1 MAASFVRQI
10 DTFYDPEEDIYSN
23 IFSQY
28 EDIIIQ
34 SLITSF
40 GLDFLLDKVGMIKD
54 QHGGDVDT
62 IHNVRQINGKDGP
75 MQYKNKRN
83 EEVYNNRGEYNYGD
97 YHSDS
102 RFKNKKSN
110 VRQEYN
116 EHGTLIKDAYTKNN
130 LRYTKA
136 SAVPTDLQ
144 VELDH
149 VVECKGIHEDR
160 GRVLSGLSG
169 IDLANSDENLAW
181 TNKSLNASMGSWA
194 KQQNEKWK
202 KKYGCDAP
210 LSEVD
215 MEAYIRE
222 GGFDNYLKNHPEVN
236 IDDPEATKERMLKQY
251 RKSRKSYNEKI
262 NRAYYTS
269 PAFFKDTAKAAGKVG
284 VAMGL
289 RQALGLVFSEIWFAV
304 RDEMRQTKEDG
315 KALFNSI
322 ALGIKGGLES
332 AKLKYKELWHKFIEG
347 TVGGI
352 LASLTTT
359 LCNIF
364 FTTAKNVV
372 RIIRQSWASLVEA
385 TKVLLYNPDFLPFG
399 ERFRAAAKII
409 ATGASVVAGTMVG
422 DLVAKTGVA
431 TISVIGDIVQTF
443 CGTLVTGILSCSL
456 LYLLDRNYAV
466 NKIVQVLNSIPTI
479 DDIIVYYRMQA
490 RLLEEYCAK
499 LMDIDLVAFQKEVHF
514 YSEAVAD
521 LENADSQQE
530 LNFALQTLCKK
541 MELISPIGN
550 HKDMDSFMADPDSK
564 LKFC

>member
-1 MAASFVRQI
+1 MADNFVKQI
-10 DTFYDPEEDIYSN
+10 DANYDTETNVYNS
-23 IFSQY
+23 IFEQY
-28 EDIIIQ
+28 ERVVIQ

-40 GLDFLLDKVGMIKD
+40 GLDFLVRD

-62 IHNVRQINGKDGP
+62 VHNVRQIGMDEQMK
-75 MQYKNKRN
+75 YKNKKN
-83 EEVYNNRGEYNYGD
+83 EEAYNNRGVYDEQMKLD
-97 YHSDS
+97 YHDTNPN
-102 RFKNKKSN
+102 FTTKKSKA
-110 VRQEYN
+110 RQEYN
-116 EHGTLIKDAYTKNN
+116 EHGTLIKDVYTNKD

-136 SAVPTDLQ
+136 SAVPKDLR

-160 GRVLSGLSG
+160 GRILSGLNG
-169 IDLANSDENLAW
+169 IDLANSDENFAW
-181 TNKSLNASMGSWA
+181 TNKSLNSSMGKWA
-194 KQQNEKWK
+194 ERKNAKWK
-202 KKYGCDAP
+202 KEHGCDAP

-222 GGFDNYLKNHPEVN
+222 GGFDNYLKNHPEIN
-236 IDDPEATKERMLKQY
+236 IDDPEATKERMLEQY
-251 RKSRKSYNEKI
+251 RKSRKAYEKKI

-269 PAFFKDTAKAAGKVG
+269 SAFFKDTAKAAGKVG

-289 RQALGLVFSEIWFAV
+289 RQALGLFFSEIWFAV
-304 RDEMRQTKEDG
+304 RDEIKQGKEDG

-322 ALGIKGGLES
+322 ASGVKKGVKN
-332 AKLKYKELWHKFIEG
+332 AKLKYKELWHKFLEG
-347 TVGGI
+347 AVGGV

-364 FTTAKNVV
+364 FTTAKNLV

-385 TKVLLYNPDFLPFG
+385 TKILLFNPDFLPFG

-422 DLVAKTGVA
+422 DLIAKTGVA
-431 TISVIGDIVQTF
+431 AIPVVGDIVQTF

-456 LYLLDRNYAV
+456 LYLLDRNSAV
-466 NKIVQVLNSIPTI
+466 NKIVQVLNSIPTV
-479 DDIIVYYRMQA
+479 DDIVVYYRTQA

-499 LMDIDLVAFQKEVHF
+499 LMDIDLATFQKEAQS
-514 YSEAVAD
+514 YNEAVSI
-521 LENADSQQE
+521 LEDAANERE
-530 LNFALQTLCKK
+530 LNFALRTVCKRL
-541 MELISPIGN
+541 EINSPIGN
-550 HKDMDSFMADPDSK
+550 HKDMDSFMADPNSK

>member
-1 MAASFVRQI
+1 MAENFVKQI
-10 DTFYDPEEDIYSN
+10 DRNYNTETNVYNS
-23 IFSQY
+23 IFEQY
-28 EDIIIQ
+28 ERVVIQ

-40 GLDFLLDKVGMIKD
+40 GLDFFVCD
-54 QHGGDVDT
+54 QYGGDVDT
-62 IHNVRQINGKDGP
+62 IHNVRQVAKDEQ
-75 MQYKNKRN
+75 MKYKNKKN
-83 EEVYNNRGEYNYGD
+83 KEAYNNRGKYDEMKLD
-97 YHSDS
+97 YHDTNPI
-102 RFKNKKSN
+102 FTTKKSKA
-110 VRQEYN
+110 RQEYN
-116 EHGTLIKDAYTKNN
+116 EHGTLIKDVYTDKD

-136 SAVPTDLQ
+136 SAVSKDLR

-194 KQQNEKWK
+194 KQKNEKWK
-202 KKYGCDAP
+202 KEHGCDAP

-222 GGFDNYLKNHPEVN
+222 GGFDNYLEKHPEVN
-236 IDDPEATKERMLKQY
+236 IDNPEATKERMLEQY
-251 RKSRKSYNEKI
+251 RKSRKAYNEKI

-304 RDEMRQTKEDG
+304 RDEIKQGKEDG

-322 ALGIKGGLES
+322 AVGVKKGLEN
-332 AKLKYKELWHKFIEG
+332 AKLKYKEVWHKFIEG
-347 TVGGI
+347 AVGGV

-385 TKVLLYNPDFLPFG
+385 TKILLFNPNFLPFG

-422 DLVAKTGVA
+422 DLIAQTGVA
-431 TISVIGDIVQTF
+431 AIPVVGDIVQTF

-456 LYLLDRNYAV
+456 LYLLDRNSTV
-466 NKIVQVLNSIPTI
+466 NKIIQVLNSIPTV
-479 DDIIVYYRMQA
+479 DDIVVYYRTQA

-499 LMDIDLVAFQKEVHF
+499 LMNIDLAAFQKEAQS
-514 YSEAVAD
+514 YSEAISI
-521 LENADSQQE
+521 LEDAANEQE
-530 LNFALQTLCKK
+530 LNFALRT
-541 MELISPIGN
+541 
-550 HKDMDSFMADPDSK
+550 
-564 LKFC
+564 

>member
-1 MAASFVRQI
+1 MTENFVKQI
-10 DTFYDPEEDIYSN
+10 GRNYDTETNVYNS
-23 IFSQY
+23 IFEQY
-28 EDIIIQ
+28 ERVVIQ

-40 GLDFLLDKVGMIKD
+40 GLDFLVRD

-62 IHNVRQINGKDGP
+62 IHNVRQIGQDEK
-75 MQYKNKRN
+75 MKYKNQQNK
-83 EEVYNNRGEYNYGD
+83 ETYNKRGEYNYGE
-97 YHSDS
+97 YHSDP
-102 RFKNKKSN
+102 RFATKKSEA
-110 VRQEYN
+110 RQEYN
-116 EHGTLIKDAYTKNN
+116 EHGTLLKDTYTGKN
-130 LRYTKA
+130 LKYTKA
-136 SAVPTDLQ
+136 TDVPKDVR

-149 VVECKGIHEDR
+149 VVECKAIHDDR

-169 IDLANSDENLAW
+169 VTLANSDENLAW

-194 KQQNEKWK
+194 RHKNDKWEQ
-202 KKYGCDAP
+202 KYGCDAP

-215 MEAYIRE
+215 MVA
-222 GGFDNYLKNHPEVN
+222 YLKEHPE
-236 IDDPEATKERMLKQY
+236 IDLETKNRMLAQY
-251 RKSRKSYNEKI
+251 EKSRKAYDTQI

-304 RDEMRQTKEDG
+304 RDEIKQGKEDG

-322 ALGIKGGLES
+322 ASGVKKGFEN

-364 FTTAKNVV
+364 FTTAKNVI

-385 TKVLLYNPDFLPFG
+385 TKILLFNPDFLLLG

-422 DLVAKTGVA
+422 DLITTTGVTA
-431 TISVIGDIVQTF
+431 IPVVGDIVQTF
-443 CGTLVTGILSCSL
+443 CGTFITGILSCSL
-456 LYLLDRNYAV
+456 LYLLDRNSTV
-466 NKIVQVLNSIPTI
+466 NQIVQVLNSIPTI
-479 DDIIVYYRMQA
+479 DDTVVYYRAQA
-490 RLLEEYCAK
+490 LLLEEYCAK
-499 LMDIDLVAFQKEVHF
+499 LMDIDLATFQKEAQS
-514 YSEAVAD
+514 YSEAVFT
-521 LENADSQQE
+521 LENANNEQE
-530 LNFALQTLCKK
+530 LNFALRTVCKRL
-541 MELISPIGN
+541 EINSPIDCHN
-550 HKDMDSFMADPDSK
+550 NMNSFMADPNSK